1 MGPEAQPSWTR
12 ETPWR
17 QGHVLPETAL
27 KKLGLQHPEFPED
40 TCVVVIGH
48 DCDLAN
54 CDLIA
59 EPRVEVIVG
68 RVVSPGVGTYMW
80 SKSPRT
86 LHLPFQRDGREVFA
100 SLVATDKQF
109 IQKSELAAEQPS
121 PEWRLTPS
129 NLSVLRSWLA
139 VRYNRAAFPDNF
151 VARMRKKPD
160 IETRMAK
167 ILDDHAEITAVYLDL
182 DGGENVERPLEE
194 PYGLSIFL
202 AFNPNPEPIDAG
214 DAADLAAAAIN
225 KLFNEKC
232 RDKKTGKWQYIELK
246 KCVPLSEDDLPVSQQ
261 RLLREWK
268 LDYVSFKADAEQR
281 TR

>member
-1 MGPEAQPSWTR
+1 METEVQQSWTR

-17 QGHVLPETAL
+17 QGHVLSGTAL
-27 KKLGLQHPEFPED
+27 ERLGLQHPASPEN

-54 CDLIA
+54 CNLAA
-59 EPRVEVIVG
+59 EPQVEVIVG
-68 RVVSPGVGTYMW
+68 RVVSPGVGTFMW

-100 SLVATDKQF
+100 ELVATDKQF
-109 IQKSELAAEQPS
+109 IPKSELAAEQPS
-121 PEWRLTPS
+121 QEWGLTPT

-151 VARMRKKPD
+151 VVRMRKKPD
-160 IETRMAK
+160 MESRMAK

-182 DGGENVERPLEE
+182 DGGENFERPPEE
-194 PYGLSIFL
+194 LYGLSIFL
-202 AFNPNPEPIDAG
+202 AFNPNPEPIEAG
-214 DAADLAAAAIN
+214 DAADLAAAAID

-246 KCVPLSEDDLPVSQQ
+246 KCEPLSEDDLPVSKQ

-268 LDYVSFKADAEQR
+268 LDYVSLKADAEQP
-281 TR
+281 TI